1 MSLFSWSKV
10 DLGDQVTDEDG
21 ARYYKRVDAQLRR
34 LCERKPSGKLKVP
47 VSIHEMWAKG
57 GKDRDQ
63 LRQMLEQVELDK
75 DPYTCMMIY
84 TFILKKKVLTHD
96 WKTKHL

>member
-1 MSLFSWSKV
+1 M
-10 DLGDQVTDEDG
+10 GDQVTDEDG

-34 LCERKPSGKLKVP
+34 LRERKPSGKLKVP

-75 DPYTCMMIY
+75 DPYMHDD